1 MKRDNINYLLVGVAT
16 LAAFGLLLAT
26 LFAITGRGGATTGYH
41 AYFNNVT
48 GLRFGAPVLYQGF
61 RIGQV
66 QDIIPDR
73 SQGMRYRVEL
83 VVRKDWQIPSD
94 SIAQL
99 QASGL
104 LADVRIAIQGGE
116 STAMLPP
123 GAEVTGVVGGDVFAA
138 MNELADELTILA
150 RDHIHPLIETL
161 ATRLDSISGSLDTR
175 LPILLDQGQ
184 SLLTRLNQAADQ
196 VNQVLGEDNRQA
208 IGGTLSDL
216 RTVAAD
222 LKQTQM
228 QARELI
234 AALHQTTTEN
244 QPEIRQIVLD
254 LERVVGT
261 VAQRMD
267 SVAHH
272 LESSSRNFDE
282 FSREIRRNPN
292 RLLFSPK
299 ADTVEEP

>member
-123 GAEVTGVVGGDVFAA
+123 GAEVTGVVGGDV
-138 MNELADELTILA
+138 
-150 RDHIHPLIETL
+150 
-161 ATRLDSISGSLDTR
+161 
-175 LPILLDQGQ
+175 LP
-184 SLLTRLNQAADQ
+184 
-196 VNQVLGEDNRQA
+196 
-208 IGGTLSDL
+208 
-216 RTVAAD
+216 
-222 LKQTQM
+222 
-228 QARELI
+228 
-234 AALHQTTTEN
+234 
-244 QPEIRQIVLD
+244 P
-254 LERVVGT
+254 
-261 VAQRMD
+261 
-267 SVAHH
+267 
-272 LESSSRNFDE
+272 
-282 FSREIRRNPN
+282 
-292 RLLFSPK
+292 
-299 ADTVEEP
+299 